1 MAAKKETISIEDRLE
16 ALFQLQTIDSQI
28 DKIQI
33 IKGELPIEVQ
43 DLEDEVA
50 GLNMRMSKIDEE
62 IGEIN
67 NQVLLR
73 TTNKDEAKILIT
85 KYEKQQ
91 ANVKNNREYDAL
103 SKEIEL
109 QKLEIELSEKKTKD
123 LKVKIDV
130 QKQIKDD
137 AQKILNSKKEALE
150 DKKREL
156 NKIVEETDNE
166 LKSLEKESTKA
177 HVEVDERLT
186 AAYERIRKAY
196 RNGLAVVTIER
207 DSCGGCY
214 AKIPPQK
221 QMEIKQRKKIIVCE
235 HCGRIYAYP
244 KVKEEMEAQAKET
257 QETAPKTVRSR
268 SKRAT
273 KEA

>member
-1 MAAKKETISIEDRLE
+1 MAAKKETLSVEDRLE
-16 ALFQLQTIDSQI
+16 ALYKLQIIDSQI

-33 IKGELPIEVQ
+33 IKGELPMEVQ
-43 DLEDEVA
+43 DLEDEVE
-50 GLNMRMSKIDEE
+50 GLNTRMAKIDEE
-62 IGEIN
+62 IAEIN
-67 NQVLLR
+67 SQIALR
-73 TTNKDEAKILIT
+73 TGNKDEAKILIT

-109 QKLEIELSEKKTKD
+109 QKLEIELSDKKIKD

-130 QKQIKDD
+130 QKQIKDE
-137 AQKILNSKKEALE
+137 AQKVLSAKIEDLNEKK
-150 DKKREL
+150 KEL
-156 NKIVEETDNE
+156 NKIIEETDNE
-166 LKSLEKESTKA
+166 LKSLEKESKKA
-177 HVEVDERLT
+177 LVEVDDRLKT
-186 AAYERIRKAY
+186 AYERIRAAY

-221 QMEIKQRKKIIVCE
+221 QMEIKQRKKIMVCE

-244 KVKEEMEAQAKET
+244 KDKEISEAQAKEA
-257 QETAPKTVRSR
+257 QVAAPKTTRSR
-268 SKRAT
+268 SKRAV
-273 KEA
+273 KE

>member
-1 MAAKKETISIEDRLE
+1 MAAKKDMVSVEDRLE
-16 ALFQLQTIDSQI
+16 TLYNLQSIDSQI

-33 IKGELPIEVQ
+33 IKGELPMEVQ
-43 DLEDEVA
+43 DLEDEVE
-50 GLNMRMSKIDEE
+50 GLKMRMTKIDEE
-62 IGEIN
+62 IAEIN
-67 NQVLLR
+67 SQVALR
-73 TTNKDEAKILIT
+73 TNNKDEAKLLIT

-91 ANVKNNREYDAL
+91 ANVKNNREFDAL

-109 QKLEIELSEKKTKD
+109 QKLEIELSDKKIKD
-123 LKVKIDV
+123 LKIKIDV
-130 QKQIKDD
+130 QKQIKED
-137 AQKILNSKKEALE
+137 AQKVLSGKMNDLDEKK
-150 DKKREL
+150 KEL
-156 NKIVEETDNE
+156 NKIIEETDNE
-166 LKSLEKESTKA
+166 LKSLEKESKKA
-177 HVEVDERLT
+177 KEAVDERLM
-186 AAYERIRKAY
+186 AAYERIRSAY

-244 KVKEEMEAQAKET
+244 KVKEEMEAQAKEA
-257 QETAPKTVRSR
+257 QIAAPKTTRSR

-273 KEA
+273 KE